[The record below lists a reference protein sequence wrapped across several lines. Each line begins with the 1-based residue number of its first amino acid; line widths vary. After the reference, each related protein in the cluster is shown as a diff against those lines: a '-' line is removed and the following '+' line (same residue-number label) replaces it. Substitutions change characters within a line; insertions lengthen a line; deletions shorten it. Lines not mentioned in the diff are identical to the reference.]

1 MRPAGRPGFLHRL
14 RSVLLAGVA
23 ALLPVALAV
32 YVVLAL
38 FRWVDGLLRPLLAPL
53 FPGDRV
59 VTGAGVLATFLLV
72 LLVGLFVSNYV
83 GSRLWGLVDA
93 AFRRLPVASS
103 IYGTAKQFLAAF
115 TSGKG
120 ASFQRVAL
128 IEYPRPGLWSLV
140 LISADT
146 PPGLARAAGEDEMVN
161 VFLMTTPNPTTGFLL
176 LVPKRDLRLLDVTV
190 EEAMRMII
198 SGGVVNPERLLSA
211 GEEAP
216 LPQGAHPSPWERE
229 PG

>member
-1 MRPAGRPGFLHRL
+1 MKGSGRPSLLLRL

-32 YVVLAL
+32 YVVLVL
-38 FRWVDGLLRPLLAPL
+38 FRWLDGLLRPLLAPL

-59 VTGAGVLATFLLV
+59 ITGAGVLATFLLV

-83 GSRLWGLVDA
+83 GGRLWGLVDA
-93 AFRRLPVASS
+93 AFRRLPIASS
-103 IYGTAKQFLAAF
+103 IYGTAKQFLEAF
-115 TSGKG
+115 SSGKG
-120 ASFQRVAL
+120 GTFQRVAL

-140 LISADT
+140 LISSET
-146 PPGLARAAGEDEMVN
+146 PPGLALAAGEDEMVN

-176 LVPKRDLRLLDVTV
+176 LVPKRDVRPLDVSV

-198 SGGVVNPERLLSA
+198 SGGVVNPERLAAA
-211 GEEAP
+211 GVRAAARREA
-216 LPQGAHPSPWERE
+216 E
-229 PG
+229 PGETGPR